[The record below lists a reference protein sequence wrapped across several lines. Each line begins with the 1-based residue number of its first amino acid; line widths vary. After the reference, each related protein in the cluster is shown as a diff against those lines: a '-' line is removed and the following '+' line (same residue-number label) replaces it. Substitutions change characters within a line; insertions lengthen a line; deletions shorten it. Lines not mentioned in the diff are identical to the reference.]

1 MIRINDDWVVDVD
14 EYNYALKKD
23 LHKEVPRKER
33 DGSVTMVHQY
43 KTCGYF
49 STLQHALNRLL
60 DEMVVERL
68 SDGEISL
75 NEYFNHRRN
84 LWTYP
89 WRQATREEFQ
99 WRWMSEA
106 ERCS

>member
-1 MIRINDDWVVDVD
+1 MIPINDDWVVDVD

-60 DEMVVERL
+60 DEMVVEIL

-75 NEYFNHRRN
+75 KEAVARIEKCAKE
-84 LWTYP
+84 
-89 WRQATREEFQ
+89 WRKLIKDITEVK
-99 WRWMSEA
+99 
-106 ERCS
+106 